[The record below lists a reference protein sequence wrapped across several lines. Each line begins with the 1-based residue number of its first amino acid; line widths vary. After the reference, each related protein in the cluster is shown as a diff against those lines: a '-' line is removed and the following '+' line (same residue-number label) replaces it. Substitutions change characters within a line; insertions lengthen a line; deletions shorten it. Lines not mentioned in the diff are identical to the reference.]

1 MFKIQYLV
9 LNEGQAVSNE
19 YVDTEFEY
27 KDLKD
32 AEKKTYRITR
42 FLYRFTLVQN
52 CKICRKCLKNTN
64 NFI

>member
-27 KDLKD
+27 KDFKD
-32 AEKKTYRITR
+32 AEKKRIELQDYYTDSRWYRIVK
-42 FLYRFTLVQN
+42 FVEN
-52 CKICRKCLKNTN
+52 V
-64 NFI
+64 

>member
-27 KDLKD
+27 KHLKD
-32 AEKKTYRITR
+32 AEKKRIELQDYYTDSRWYRIVK
-42 FLYRFTLVQN
+42 FVEN
-52 CKICRKCLKNTN
+52 I
-64 NFI
+64 

>member
-32 AEKKTYRITR
+32 AEKKRIELQDYYTDSRWYRIVK
-42 FLYRFTLVQN
+42 FVEN
-52 CKICRKCLKNTN
+52 V
-64 NFI
+64 